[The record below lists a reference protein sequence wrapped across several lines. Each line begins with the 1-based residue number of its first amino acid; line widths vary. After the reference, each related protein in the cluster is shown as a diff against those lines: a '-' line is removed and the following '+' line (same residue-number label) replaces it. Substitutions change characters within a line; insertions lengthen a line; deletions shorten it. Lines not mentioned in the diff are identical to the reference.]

1 MLEEARF
8 FGIDGVVK
16 LLEDQVSEE
25 RKEATSA
32 SLTRDEVLRAIL
44 STSVNTEL
52 RFQGVNLD
60 GADLQR
66 LDLRNINFKV

>member
-25 RKEATSA
+25 RKEAMSA